1 MISRIAV
8 AMAVVLCVTLLAGVS
23 PAQQLVIA
31 EPQQAQI
38 SRQVVRYPRWF
49 RPSVRIRSYSNV
61 PPARPV
67 WVLPPGSILR
77 PRAGSYCT
85 GPNCQQ

>member
-8 AMAVVLCVTLLAGVS
+8 AMAVVLCLTLVAGVA
-23 PAQQLVIA
+23 PAQQLAIA
-31 EPQQAQI
+31 QSPQF

-49 RPSVRIRSYSNV
+49 RPSVRIRSYSNI